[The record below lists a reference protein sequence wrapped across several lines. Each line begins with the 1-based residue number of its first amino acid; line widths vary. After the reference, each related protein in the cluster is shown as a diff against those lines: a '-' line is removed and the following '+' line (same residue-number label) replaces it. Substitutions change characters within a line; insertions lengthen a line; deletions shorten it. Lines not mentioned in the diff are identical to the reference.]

1 MVRRE
6 PLGARRRQHVVGVL
20 VVPDLALLLLEPRLV
35 RLVQPVAKHGVGL
48 EHVLLVEVRHE
59 ARAHNGPVRIR
70 DIAVADDVVD
80 LHHDAPAAQARERG
94 GEQEEAYASLQVE
107 FLNLRQNRERGI
119 VDNAASF
126 GILESL
132 VVPSLPER
140 AHYGIGLDAPA
151 LAHVFEYDCVYL
163 WRRDAIVRGLLRLK
177 LLYERGVVPEALLRL
192 AHRAPLSRLEH
203 VPPSVTW
210 EASGTVTPDFDFSA
224 EIPSVGRRP
233 GWEARAS

>member
-20 VVPDLALLLLEPRLV
+20 VVPDLALLLLEPRTV
-35 RLVQPVAKHGVGL
+35 RLVQPVAKHWVGL

-59 ARAHNGPVRIR
+59 ARAHHGTVRIR

-80 LHHDAPAAQARERG
+80 LHHDAPAAQARERRR
-94 GEQEEAYASLQVE
+94 EQEEAYASLQVE
-107 FLNLRQNRERGI
+107 FLNLRQNRERWI

-126 GILESL
+126 GILEPL
-132 VVPSLPER
+132 VVPSRPER
-140 AHYGIGLDAPA
+140 AHDITGLDAPA
-151 LAHVFEYDCVYL
+151 LSHVVEDYRVYL
-163 WRRDAIVRGLLRLK
+163 GRRDAVVRCLLRFE

-203 VPPSVTW
+203 VLPSVTW